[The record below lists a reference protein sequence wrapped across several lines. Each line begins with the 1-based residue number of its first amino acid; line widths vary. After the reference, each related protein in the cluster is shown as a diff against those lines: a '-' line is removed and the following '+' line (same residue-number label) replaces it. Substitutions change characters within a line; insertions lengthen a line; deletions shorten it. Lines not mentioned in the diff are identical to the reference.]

1 MQLSVQEYAD
11 SIGKS
16 KMTVYRW
23 IKERKIPQGVK
34 VKNCCGIVKIYVK
47 DKRVGQT
54 GASGLH
60 EIKR

>member
-23 IKERKIPQGVK
+23 IKSGNLPVGVK
-34 VKNCCGIVKIYVK
+34 VKSCCGVVKVYVK
-47 DKRVGQT
+47 DK
-54 GASGLH
+54 
-60 EIKR
+60 